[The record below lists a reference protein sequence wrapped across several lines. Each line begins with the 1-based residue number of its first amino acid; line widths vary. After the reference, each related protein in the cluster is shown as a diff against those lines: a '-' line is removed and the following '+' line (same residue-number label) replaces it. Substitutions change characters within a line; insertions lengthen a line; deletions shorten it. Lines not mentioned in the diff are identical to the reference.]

1 MLACDPRRQLNLDF
15 YPTVHHLPSPSP
27 SHSHLDFFHGLPTTT
42 CTPSPS
48 DFNAKSLNYF
58 QPSPATSD
66 FQSLDSAESQYMSGS
81 FSDHPAIRIEQPT
94 PTPALP
100 LAAGYPQHP
109 TPVDSSTYTW
119 GTLSEG
125 NAQMVATATPSLQ
138 TAVFNRKSQSHQRAA
153 SSSSM
158 ASSGSSSPFSHGHA
172 TSFPYEMPGQ
182 QSSSKLSHSYNL
194 DGSRTFGNHL
204 PTPTQTPTQDS
215 FLSSSYPSGNNFQ
228 HNQSIDSATAASMA
242 MNRIMMETAGEE
254 DVPGMSHS
262 GRHSVSS
269 IGQEPTTPHTLGSD
283 YDVGLR
289 VPSNGE
295 IDFKVD
301 DWLDTYLQYD
311 DEADNLPHQ
320 SVPKMDRTMT
330 DVYADEGYYPSAA
343 TSIPVTNA
351 APIRQSTAFLSPH
364 QSRVREF
371 LQAAQIA
378 RSQSPTSAA
387 SREISPFRS
396 DSPWAAA
403 VRMQSAA
410 QTRESQ
416 KAQSL
421 RNELD
426 QHMSSPQTD
435 STPKTISPKD
445 AVLDYHPDDED
456 AKVPLF
462 PDASAMQNSYN
473 SPPQQNLG
481 SMNASGAG
489 NWPSGPSRQAPTAN
503 FSAGP
508 LASTHQ
514 HSAFHFTSPSGP
526 NFPQGAVSFPTTNY
540 RASSMMASTKQ
551 EETPDFPAHL
561 TSMESSASEAAA
573 PPSNTTSQANMHNF
587 DAQKPSNTSTLA
599 DTGTYTCTY
608 HGCSLRFETP
618 QKLQRHKREGHRQV
632 TAQQQHTPGVGSGM
646 TSAALAARNSQSGP
660 HKCDRINPTTGK
672 SCNTVFSRPYDLTRH
687 EDTIHNARKQKVRCA
702 LCVEEK
708 TFSRNDALTRHM
720 RVVHPEVDFPGKHRR
735 RGAHD

>member
-1 MLACDPRRQLNLDF
+1 MLACNPRRQLTLDF
-15 YPTVHHLPSPSP
+15 YPTTTHLPSPSP
-27 SHSHLDFFHGLPTTT
+27 SHSSLNFFHGLPATT

-48 DFNAKSLNYF
+48 DFNGKALNYF
-58 QPSPATSD
+58 RPSPATSD

-81 FSDHPAIRIEQPT
+81 FPDHPAIRIEQST

-100 LAAGYPQHP
+100 LAAGYPTHP
-109 TPVDSSTYTW
+109 TTVENSTYSW
-119 GTLSEG
+119 GTLAEG

-138 TAVFNRKSQSHQRAA
+138 TPVFSRKPRSHQRAA
-153 SSSSM
+153 SSSSIG
-158 ASSGSSSPFSHGHA
+158 SSGSSSPFSHGHA
-172 TSFPYEMPGQ
+172 TLFPYEMAGQ
-182 QSSSKLSHSYNL
+182 QSSSKLSQQYNL
-194 DGSRTFGNHL
+194 DASRAFGNHL

-215 FLSSSYPSGNNFQ
+215 FISNSYSNGNNFQ
-228 HNQSIDSATAASMA
+228 QNQSIDSATAATMA

-269 IGQEPTTPHTLGSD
+269 IGQEPTTPHTLPGD

-289 VPSNGE
+289 VPSN
-295 IDFKVD
+295 
-301 DWLDTYLQYD
+301 
-311 DEADNLPHQ
+311 ADNLPHQ
-320 SVPKMDRTMT
+320 NVPKLDRTMA
-330 DVYADEGYYPSAA
+330 DIYADEGFYPTTTA
-343 TSIPVTNA
+343 SIPITSA

-371 LQAAQIA
+371 LQAAQMA
-378 RSQSPTSAA
+378 RSQSPTSAT
-387 SREISPFRS
+387 SRDISPFRS
-396 DSPWAAA
+396 DSPWATS

-410 QTRESQ
+410 HSRESQ
-416 KAQSL
+416 KAQALKS
-421 RNELD
+421 ELD
-426 QHMSSPQTD
+426 QHMSSPATD
-435 STPKTISPKD
+435 NTPKTISPKD

-456 AKVPLF
+456 AKVSLF
-462 PDASAMQNSYN
+462 PDASQFEQHSAMQNAYG
-473 SPPQQNLG
+473 SPQQQNLG
-481 SMNASGAG
+481 NLNASRAANWPTGPSRQPPTANFAAG
-489 NWPSGPSRQAPTAN
+489 PMPTTHQQPAFNFASPSGPSYPQA
-503 FSAGP
+503 
-508 LASTHQ
+508 
-514 HSAFHFTSPSGP
+514 
-526 NFPQGAVSFPTTNY
+526 AVSFPTPSY

-551 EETPDFPAHL
+551 DETPDFPAHL
-561 TSMESSASEAAA
+561 TSMESSASEAA
-573 PPSNTTSQANMHNF
+573 PPSSNTSQAQS
-587 DAQKPSNTSTLA
+587 ASKPSNASTHA

-646 TSAALAARNSQSGP
+646 TSAQLSARNSQSGP

-672 SCNTVFSRPYDLTRH
+672 PCNTVFSRPYDLTRH
-687 EDTIHNARKQKVRCA
+687 EDTIHNVRKQKVRCA

-735 RGAHD
+735 RGTSD